1 MESLNDEKFRI
12 RTMVITD
19 LAMLYFPELG
29 KESARK
35 KLKQFIREDRDLFKA
50 LKSAH
55 FRKRQ
60 RTLTPRQVKI
70 LVEFLGE
77 P

>member
-1 MESLNDEKFRI
+1 
-12 RTMVITD
+12 MVITD

-35 KLKQFIREDRDLFKA
+35 KLKQFIREDLDLFKA

-60 RTLTPRQVKI
+60 RTLDAPLQVKI